1 MRFEIFSYH
10 SYKWDFD
17 YRKIAD
23 KLTQL
28 PISEIRISMYG
39 TKEFHDRFV
48 GIEGAFDK
56 SLHALQKL
64 NEKKEKFLYGKQC
77 CYK

>member
-1 MRFEIFSYH
+1 
-10 SYKWDFD
+10 
-17 YRKIAD
+17 
-23 KLTQL
+23 
-28 PISEIRISMYG
+28 MYG

-64 NEKKEKFLYGKQC
+64 NEKRKISVWQAVLLQMNA
-77 CYK
+77 